1 MSEFARKAG
10 LSAANVVFG
19 AGERLRR
26 IRGGLMK
33 TTAAPAGKIYSFEMK
48 TIDGRT
54 KKLEDYKGQVL
65 LVVNTASQCG
75 YTPQYEG
82 LEKLYERFRDKG
94 LMVLAFPANEFG
106 AQEPGTDAEISQFCR
121 TKYSTTFDLFSKI
134 RVKGEGIHP
143 LYKFLTTE
151 SGHNGEIPWNFA
163 KFLVGRRGAIADRF
177 GPDTE
182 PLSKTLVGRI
192 ESLLAES

>member
-19 AGERLRR
+19 AKERLRR

-82 LEKLYERFRDKG
+82 LEKLYERFKDKG
-94 LMVLAFPANEFG
+94 LKVLAFPANEFG

-134 RVKGEGIHP
+134 KVKGEGIHP

-163 KFLVGRRGAIADRF
+163 KFLVGRRGEIADRF